1 MSVVPHKSDQ
11 TSSKS
16 VESQRASLK
25 ERVARAKAGTKD
37 TTKSS
42 GAAGVGAWWKSIVG
56 GGEARKGRTAERIAH
71 IADQTKSQTSTA
83 IASSKVGLER
93 AAKIGRETILPEI
106 ERTGAKLRERTR
118 PERLK
123 SDYRDYLFRLHE
135 RVLDPSTEQ
144 LFFKPTKDS
153 RDSRF

>member
-1 MSVVPHKSDQ
+1 MSVVTHKSDQ

-37 TTKSS
+37 TTKSA

-93 AAKIGRETILPEI
+93 AAKIGRETILPET
-106 ERTGAKLRERTR
+106 RAHRREAQGTHAPRA
-118 PERLK
+118 PQERL
-123 SDYRDYLFRLHE
+123 SRLS
-135 RVLDPSTEQ
+135 LS
-144 LFFKPTKDS
+144 LA
-153 RDSRF
+153 